1 MSCPE
6 INKPTSWN
14 RRALAGTWHVT
25 LKVDGVRAIWH
36 DEYGWI
42 SRAGKPL
49 YNIPPYQGGPL
60 DCELYVGSFRDTIIA
75 TRTKFRKTDTPAIL
89 HEHLFGLDILDGRL
103 NAGALR
109 NPSVDD
115 IFAKLCSAQASGFEG
130 IVLRQEDR
138 WIKVKPHE
146 TLDVPIT
153 GFSEGRGKHAGRL
166 GIITTTLG
174 DIGSGFSDEER
185 VALWAEANAGT
196 LIGQVV
202 EVSAMGLSAAG
213 KFRHPVFVR
222 MRPDKLHGQNRR

>member
-1 MSCPE
+1 MICPD
-6 INKPTSWN
+6 INKPISWN

-36 DEYGWI
+36 DEFGWI

-49 YNIPPYQGGPL
+49 YNIPPYQGGPR
-60 DCELYVGSFRDTIIA
+60 DCELYVGSFRDTIRA
-75 TRTKFRKTDTPAIL
+75 TRTKFRKTDTPTIL
-89 HEHLFGLDILDGRL
+89 REHLFGLDILDGRL
-103 NAGALR
+103 NAGALID
-109 NPSVDD
+109 PSAED
-115 IFAKLCSAQASGFEG
+115 IFATLSSAQASGFEG
-130 IVLRQEDR
+130 VVLRQGVR

-166 GIITTTLG
+166 GIIATALG
-174 DIGSGFSDEER
+174 DVGSGFSDEER

-202 EVSAMGLSAAG
+202 EVSAMELSAAG

-222 MRPDKLHGQNRR
+222 MRPDKLHGKSRR